1 MATIKTI
8 TMQPD
13 GETVPVTTDTVDV
26 TADKDI
32 VFDFNFERGPGE
44 QAPDSVVY
52 KLYTNII
59 GRTEVIVSAENRATL
74 KGNRLTLSCPERYA
88 GARLAVSFALED
100 GNLELP
106 LPGITIKTV
115 KYLNVK
121 SDVTGAPMIKNVY
134 WAESES
140 VEYGTESAQREDING
155 NEDAFL
161 HIHTCGLFGKRVKVE
176 LYGDDTFSPWGTS
189 ELKTLLQSRVY
200 TILDNVLGIA
210 VPMSSISSRTGFC
223 QLKAVVSH
231 PETESRFTSN
241 PLILNKL
248 CNSDEPSSSEPSLGT
263 GKFVIG
269 DLPEREIKP
278 PEAPPEP
285 INADLNVV
293 VGTFSFLSG
302 TGTAQGDPI
311 KATGETGNGSTYYT
325 YLLDTYELKLQHF
338 IDAGIITADEV
349 TEMAIQ
355 TDAEGNV
362 SRAEQLKTMN
372 IYKASYEGIDIYGFK
387 DTFKNTVRARL
398 SVGGNRDNGLDYAR
412 LKLLRAA
419 ILKSGDQTI
428 DSRPFCRSAWQLGS
442 NKRFKQDPFR
452 YTENQE
458 CPPGAFYLVPCYNKT
473 FLMYVGDTPKSA
485 SIKHW
490 TSTTLTDDKTKRE
503 KIQMPEDTDKPKKY
517 RSSTR
522 TGIAFHRGRS
532 TNSIGC
538 ITLDIGWKDNDAKQT
553 ELDVFNLIF
562 SGNNGEYKPKTTY
575 STVAPTQKHTDSI
588 LKLHLLMIEE
598 RGAALRSDVSANNY
612 DPMNRYKGE

>member
-248 CNSDEPSSSEPSLGT
+248 CNSDEPSRSEPSLGT

-278 PEAPPEP
+278 P
-285 INADLNVV
+285 
-293 VGTFSFLSG
+293 
-302 TGTAQGDPI
+302 
-311 KATGETGNGSTYYT
+311 
-325 YLLDTYELKLQHF
+325 
-338 IDAGIITADEV
+338 
-349 TEMAIQ
+349 
-355 TDAEGNV
+355 
-362 SRAEQLKTMN
+362 
-372 IYKASYEGIDIYGFK
+372 
-387 DTFKNTVRARL
+387 
-398 SVGGNRDNGLDYAR
+398 
-412 LKLLRAA
+412 
-419 ILKSGDQTI
+419 
-428 DSRPFCRSAWQLGS
+428 
-442 NKRFKQDPFR
+442 
-452 YTENQE
+452 
-458 CPPGAFYLVPCYNKT
+458 
-473 FLMYVGDTPKSA
+473 
-485 SIKHW
+485 
-490 TSTTLTDDKTKRE
+490 
-503 KIQMPEDTDKPKKY
+503 
-517 RSSTR
+517 RSS
-522 TGIAFHRGRS
+522 
-532 TNSIGC
+532 
-538 ITLDIGWKDNDAKQT
+538 
-553 ELDVFNLIF
+553 
-562 SGNNGEYKPKTTY
+562 P
-575 STVAPTQKHTDSI
+575 
-588 LKLHLLMIEE
+588 
-598 RGAALRSDVSANNY
+598 
-612 DPMNRYKGE
+612 